1 MGKTRLTQK
10 QSGQDSKHEEHRMS
24 TAHKINTLWEQFRA
38 AIDATYAD
46 GLSRDV
52 EEAHSLRDYAQ
63 NISWHDDLAALL
75 GREAANE
82 RQHRRN
88 SPHPRYKFTVG
99 SAAKLILMHQAAS
112 GSKLSAMPSSTLFL
126 VARQTAVEA
135 EVIGYL
141 CREHL
146 TEEWR
151 KELGSLDYAKLM
163 SYWLKS

>member
-1 MGKTRLTQK
+1 
-10 QSGQDSKHEEHRMS
+10 MS

-46 GLSRDV
+46 GLSRGDV
-52 EEAHSLRDYAQ
+52 DSEAHALRDYAQ
-63 NISWHDDLAALL
+63 YISCHDDLAALL

-88 SPHPRYKFTVG
+88 SPHPIHKFTVG
-99 SAAKLILMHQAAS
+99 SAAKLILMQQAS
-112 GSKLSAMPSSTLFL
+112 HGSKLSAMPPATLFL

-135 EVIGYL
+135 ELIGYL

-146 TEEWR
+146 TEGWR

-163 SYWLKS
+163 SYWLKT